1 MAGIALT
8 TLAETGL
15 SDALPIVALV
25 LLGAAAVGL
34 AIRRRRG
41 E

>member
-1 MAGIALT
+1 MLPV
-8 TLAETGL
+8 TGL

-25 LLGAAAVGL
+25 LLGAAGVGL

-41 E
+41 G